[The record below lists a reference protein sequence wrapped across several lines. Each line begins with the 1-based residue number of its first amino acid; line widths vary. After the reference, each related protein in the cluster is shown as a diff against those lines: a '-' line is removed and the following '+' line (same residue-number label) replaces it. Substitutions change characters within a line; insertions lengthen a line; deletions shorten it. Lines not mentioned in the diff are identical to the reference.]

1 MTEENGAG
9 RWLSNAFTGLSFS
22 HHFHQKRKRMKEVWK
37 LAGTLFIALQ
47 VDRFK
52 ARIIYINIY
61 IYY

>member
-1 MTEENGAG
+1 
-9 RWLSNAFTGLSFS
+9 
-22 HHFHQKRKRMKEVWK
+22 MKEVWK